1 MNIPRKGVGEM
12 IKELRLKRNLTQE
25 QLAEKVGKHRS
36 YIGRIETK
44 DGENIK
50 ISTLVEIVENGLKG
64 KIFIKL
70 DE

>member
-1 MNIPRKGVGEM
+1 MKIPRKGVGEM
-12 IKELRLKRNLTQE
+12 IKELRLNRNLTQE

-50 ISTLVEIVENGLKG
+50 ISTLVEIVEKGLNG
-64 KIFIKL
+64 KIIIKL
-70 DE
+70 NE